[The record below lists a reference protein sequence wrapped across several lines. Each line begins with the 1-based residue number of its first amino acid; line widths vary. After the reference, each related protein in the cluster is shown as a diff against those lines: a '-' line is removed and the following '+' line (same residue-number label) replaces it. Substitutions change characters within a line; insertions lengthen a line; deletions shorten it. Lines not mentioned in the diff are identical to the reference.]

1 MEKIRFPESLQH
13 KLLEKVLFSYTAQ
26 KAFFLV
32 KLKDSQERET
42 DHNFTSTN
50 PKPSVNLFC
59 TQNTDLLALQKDNKV
74 S

>member
-13 KLLEKVLFSYTAQ
+13 KLLEKVLFSYTTQ

-42 DHNFTSTN
+42 DHNFTS

-59 TQNTDLLALQKDNKV
+59 TDLLALQKDNKV